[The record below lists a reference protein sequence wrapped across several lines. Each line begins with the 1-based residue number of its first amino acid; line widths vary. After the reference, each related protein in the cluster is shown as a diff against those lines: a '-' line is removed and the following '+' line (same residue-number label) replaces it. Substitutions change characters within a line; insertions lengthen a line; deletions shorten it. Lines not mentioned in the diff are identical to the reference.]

1 MIIWFAVLIPLIGA
15 AALYWIWHHKVML
28 WEAGVMVGVPLLL
41 IACTKGC
48 SEYSQTRDTEYWGGY
63 VTSAEYFEDLNE
75 RVSCRHPIYVTE
87 THTDSNG
94 NTYTTQRYVGD
105 EHAYDVDYHPEYWE
119 INTSVGHTFSTNK
132 SRFEQFTVQFGNR
145 SFVELGR
152 SYHTNDGDK
161 YVALFK
167 GEPDKLEAITVSRT
181 YENRVQAS
189 QSVFNFKPVDPKDY
203 GLFEYP
209 KIQGLKQQCVLG
221 PGATEVS
228 ERKFQYLNATLG
240 APKQV
245 RLYVL
250 IFQGKP
256 IQAAMEQEAF
266 WKRGNKNEL
275 VTCVVVDQDLVV
287 QWSHVFS
294 WSESED
300 LKIEARNQIMGM
312 KKLDLVAYA
321 DWLGPAVQEKWRRKD
336 FEEFNY
342 LTVEPTTTFVVWTF
356 ILTFLVTV
364 GLGVWAVMNEVDPE
378 RHGNFNLKAWWEQ
391 TALARKVRGM
401 KWGRP

>member
-1 MIIWFAVLIPLIGA
+1 MIIWFAVLIPLVGA
-15 AALYWIWHHKVML
+15 GALYWIFHHKVML
-28 WEAGVMVGVPLLL
+28 WEAGVMVGVPMLL
-41 IACTKGC
+41 IACAKGC

-63 VTSAEYFEDLNE
+63 VTSAEHFEDWNE
-75 RVSCRHPIYVTE
+75 RVSCRHPISCS
-87 THTDSNG
+87 HRDKDG
-94 NTYTTQRYVGD
+94 NTKHMNDGYY
-105 EHAYDVDYHPEYWE
+105 HSFDVDYHPEYWDVQ
-119 INTSVGHTFSTNK
+119 TSIGETFSITK
-132 SRFEQFTVQFGNR
+132 GRFDQFVSQFGNR

-161 YVALFK
+161 YVASFR
-167 GEPDKLEAITVSRT
+167 GEPEKLEAVTVKRS

-209 KIQGLKQQCVLG
+209 PINGLRQQCVLG

-256 IQAAMEQEAF
+256 IQAAMEQEGF

-275 VTCVVVDQDLVV
+275 VTCVGVDQNLAV
-287 QWSHVFS
+287 QWAHVFS
-294 WSESED
+294 WSESDD

-321 DWLGPAVQEKWRRKD
+321 DWLGPAVSEKWKRKNFD
-336 FEEFNY
+336 EFNY
-342 LTVEPTTTFVVWTF
+342 LTVEPSTTAVVWTF
-356 ILTFLVTV
+356 IVTLLVTV
-364 GLGVWAVMNEVDPE
+364 GIGLWAVLNDVNPDRE
-378 RHGNFNLKAWWEQ
+378 KAAISW
-391 TALARKVRGM
+391 RGLVPFKSM
-401 KWGRP
+401 KGRGSV